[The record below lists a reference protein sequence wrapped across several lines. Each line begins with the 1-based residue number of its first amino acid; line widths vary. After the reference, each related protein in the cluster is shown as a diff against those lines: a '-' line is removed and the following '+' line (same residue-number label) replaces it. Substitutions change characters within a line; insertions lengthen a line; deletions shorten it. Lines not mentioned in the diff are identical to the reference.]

1 MTTQTLP
8 RAKADTLADAPRKR
22 LFTRK
27 EYHAMGKAGIIPYDQ
42 TGVELI
48 EGEIIVMSPIGDRHS
63 LCVLWLTEAFYES
76 GRLVGRAHIHT
87 QNPVATSEI
96 SEPQPDLMLMVYRED
111 RYAAVGHPRSQDI
124 LLLVEVSDSSLD
136 YDRNNKLRHYAEAG
150 IPEVWIA
157 NLRDD
162 RIESYTDPSP
172 EGYLVSQIYQRGDT
186 ISPTA
191 FPDIQI
197 AVSDI
202 IPSRPP
208 EQAGE

>member
-8 RAKADTLADAPRKR
+8 RTKPDTQAHAPRKR
-22 LFTRK
+22 LFTRE
-27 EYHAMGKAGIIPYDQ
+27 EYHAMGKAGILPYDKG
-42 TGVELI
+42 GVELI

-63 LCVLWLTEAFYES
+63 LCVLWLTEAFYEA
-76 GRLVGRAHIHT
+76 GRLAGRAHIQT

-96 SEPQPDLMLMVYRED
+96 SEPRPDLMLMAYRED
-111 RYAAVGHPRSQDI
+111 RYAAVGHPRSRDI

-136 YDRNNKLRHYAEAG
+136 YDRNNKLRHYSEAG

-162 RIESYTDPSP
+162 CIEAYTDPSP
-172 EGYLVSQIYQRGDT
+172 EGYRSTRIYNRGDT

-191 FPDIQI
+191 FPDIEI
-197 AVSDI
+197 SVNDI
-202 IPSRPP
+202 IPPRPLRD
-208 EQAGE
+208 

>member
-1 MTTQTLP
+1 MTTQTLTQTEP
-8 RAKADTLADAPRKR
+8 DTQTDAPRKR
-22 LFTRK
+22 LFTRE
-27 EYHAMGKAGIIPYDQ
+27 EYHAMGKAGILPYDKG
-42 TGVELI
+42 GVELI
-48 EGEIIVMSPIGDRHS
+48 AGEIIVMSPIGDRHS

-76 GRLVGRAHIHT
+76 GRLAGRAHIQT

-96 SEPQPDLMLMVYRED
+96 SEPQPDLMLMAYRED
-111 RYAAVGHPRSQDI
+111 RYAAVGHPRPRDI

-136 YDRNNKLRHYAEAG
+136 YDRNNKLRHYTEAG

-162 RIESYTDPSP
+162 CVEAHTDPSP
-172 EGYLVSQIYQRGDT
+172 EGYRSTRIYHLDDT

-197 AVSDI
+197 AVNDI
-202 IPSRPP
+202 IPPRPS
-208 EQAGE
+208 QG